1 MSGSE
6 MRPSRSTFLALAAA
20 IMLALGLVVPLGA
33 ASLLG
38 ALELQTAGGQ
48 RIDPLAVGTNKAVV
62 VLFISTDCPI
72 SNAYAPEVN
81 RIASEYGPRG
91 VAVRL
96 VYADGDVTPA
106 SAKKH
111 LADFGYTMTAVLDP
125 EQKLASRLGAKVT
138 PEAFVVSPTGSTI
151 YRGRIDDMYPALG
164 KRRPQPTERELRAAL
179 DAFLAGKPVAKPV
192 TDAVGCYFPPLRK
205 P

>member
-1 MSGSE
+1 

-20 IMLALGLVVPLGA
+20 FLSALGLVVQLGA

-38 ALELQTAGGQ
+38 TLELQTADGQ

-81 RIASEYGPRG
+81 RIAAEYAPRG
-91 VAVRL
+91 VVLRL

-111 LADFGYTMTAVLDP
+111 LADFSYTMAAVLDP
-125 EQKLASRLGAKVT
+125 DQKLAARLGAKVT
-138 PEAFVVSPTGSTI
+138 PEVFVVSAAGSTI
-151 YRGRIDDMYPALG
+151 YRGRIDDLYPALG

-192 TDAVGCYFPPLRK
+192 TEAVGCYLPPLRK

>member
-1 MSGSE
+1 MSDSE
-6 MRPSRSTFLALAAA
+6 MRVFRTTLLALAVA
-20 IMLALGLVVPLGA
+20 ILSAFVPVSPLGA

-38 ALELQTAGGQ
+38 ALELQTSTGQ
-48 RIDPLAVGTNKAVV
+48 RMEPLAVGTNKAVV
-62 VLFISTDCPI
+62 VIFISTDCPI

-91 VAVRL
+91 VVVRL

-111 LADFGYTMTAVLDP
+111 LADFSYTMAAVLDP
-125 EQKLASRLGAKVT
+125 DQKLAARLGAKVT
-138 PEAFVVSPTGSTI
+138 PEAFVVAAAGATI

-179 DAFLAGKPVAKPV
+179 DAFLSGKPVAKPV
-192 TDAVGCYFPPLRK
+192 TDAVGCYLPPLKK

>member
-1 MSGSE
+1 MSDRE

-20 IMLALGLVVPLGA
+20 FLSALGLVVQLGA

-38 ALELQTAGGQ
+38 TLELQTADGQ

-81 RIASEYGPRG
+81 RIAAEYAPRG
-91 VAVRL
+91 VVLRL

-111 LADFGYTMTAVLDP
+111 LADFSYTMAAVLDP
-125 EQKLASRLGAKVT
+125 DQKLAARLGAKVT
-138 PEAFVVSPTGSTI
+138 PEVFVVSAAGSTI
-151 YRGRIDDMYPALG
+151 YRGRIDDLYPALG

-192 TDAVGCYFPPLRK
+192 TEAVGCYLPPLRK